1 MERQN
6 QSCHLPTQIWH
17 RGYNLFALRMTN
29 LIRHQKT
36 VAQSVKKTKLTKGY
50 DLINELDS
58 DIDKYIRL

>member
-36 VAQSVKKTKLTKGY
+36 VAQSVKKTKLTQKVMIWSTS
-50 DLINELDS
+50 LI
-58 DIDKYIRL
+58 RT